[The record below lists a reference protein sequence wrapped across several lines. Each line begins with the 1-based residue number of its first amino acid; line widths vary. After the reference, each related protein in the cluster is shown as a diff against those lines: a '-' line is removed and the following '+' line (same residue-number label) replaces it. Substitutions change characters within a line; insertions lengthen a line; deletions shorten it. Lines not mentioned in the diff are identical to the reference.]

1 MKIVSF
7 EDFVNESSSYAAG
20 SFIDT
25 AVKALEAEGF
35 LVSVNSTPRQVKN
48 DNLSCTLM
56 YPKGYELL
64 GEYGLGDK
72 NILIFDGTSLKD
84 FFDEIELKPLTIY
97 KIGNVIY
104 DGDSHN
110 AASFGNRLGVSIDLL
125 VKKMKT
131 LFIKEFLNQTN
142 SLRYRPDPGAWPRDK
157 YMIVSD
163 NLKIVDHPVSH
174 YSEYTV
180 PPKEVRNYQLPKN
193 LLDLCEKMKPGFRR
207 EYEIVKKKFPQYI
220 DYFSDSIAANASV
233 LALLGHDLYFSPF
246 FMGNLCDWNTSLRL
260 TSYKDSISI
269 FIHSPSLRY
278 IGFDKDFYEVSDSI
292 MKQWERIRKMNPEEI
307 DEYYKDFYT
316 RKRGTISGK
325 KFGL

>member
-7 EDFVNESSSYAAG
+7 RDFVNESSSYAAG

-35 LVSVNSTPRQVKN
+35 LVTVNSTPRQVKN

-64 GEYGLGDK
+64 EEYGLGDK
-72 NILIFDGTSLKD
+72 NILIFNGTSLKD

-97 KIGNVIY
+97 KIGNVMY
-104 DGDSHN
+104 DGDSN
-110 AASFGNRLGVSIDLL
+110 NSIRFDNSEVL
-125 VKKMKT
+125 VERMKN
-131 LFIKEFLNQTN
+131 LFIKEFLKQTN
-142 SLRYRPDPGAWPRDK
+142 NLIYRPDPVARSRDK

-163 NLKIVDHPVSH
+163 NLKIVNHPVSH
-174 YSEYTV
+174 YSAYIV

-193 LLDLCEKMKPGFRR
+193 LLDLCEKMNPGFRR

-220 DYFSDSIAANASV
+220 DLFSDSIAANASV
-233 LALLGHDLYFSPF
+233 LALLGHNLYFSPF
-246 FMGNLCDWNTSLRL
+246 FMGDLSYWHNSLRL

-269 FIHSPSLRY
+269 FICSPSLRY
-278 IGFDKDFYEVSDSI
+278 IGFDEDSI
-292 MKQWERIRKMNPEEI
+292 EVEDGILKEWEKIRKMTPEEI
-307 DEYYKDFYT
+307 DEHYKDFYA
-316 RKRGTISGK
+316 RKRGSIAGK